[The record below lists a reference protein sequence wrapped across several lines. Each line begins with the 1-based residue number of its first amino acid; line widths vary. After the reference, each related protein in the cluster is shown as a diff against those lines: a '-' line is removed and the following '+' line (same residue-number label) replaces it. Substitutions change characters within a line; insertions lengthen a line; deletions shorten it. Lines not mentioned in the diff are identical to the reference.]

1 MTYSSNRRD
10 LWRYPTLLLWFVF
23 FFVGLAP
30 QPVFLLLRQVGAV
43 LPQYA
48 LVNSPYLIT
57 LGLAAYVALFTLH
70 RCEENGLSRFLAQD
84 KALQL
89 GIIALIAFLPVDL
102 EVLAMAHTYPL
113 MQNRF
118 LLYLAGAGKL
128 VAWWYLF
135 SLMLR
140 YYVFRLDDVF
150 ANVPSVFPS
159 ARRGDDPE
167 PSADTAQA
175 ESHPEDKAAEADQR

>member
-1 MTYSSNRRD
+1 MRD

-30 QPVFLLLRQVGAV
+30 QPVFLLLREAGGV

-57 LGLAAYVALFTLH
+57 VIFAAYIALFSLH
-70 RCEENGLSRFLAQD
+70 RCGESELPLHLAQD

-89 GIIALIAFLPVDL
+89 GVIALIAFLPVEL
-102 EVLAMAHTYPL
+102 EILITAHTYPL

-150 ANVPSVFPS
+150 ARVPSVFPS
-159 ARRGDDPE
+159 ARHDESQLPTGPAGQESRPNEYPPKPE
-167 PSADTAQA
+167 SN
-175 ESHPEDKAAEADQR
+175 